1 MHRARSIRG
10 AIVVALHLGA
20 AAAGASEAPAGR
32 VISLNPSLTAML
44 LAIDAREVLVGVDE
58 FSARQQPSVT
68 DLPRVGGLYDPS
80 LERVIALA
88 PDLVLIVPSAE
99 QRGFRDR
106 LAELGIPVLAV
117 DPVSFEDVASVLE
130 QIGARVGRSEA
141 AEARADAMRE
151 MRARVG
157 AAVAG
162 EAAIPTVLV
171 LQRDPLF
178 VAGAGTFVDDML
190 RAAGA
195 RNLGAELQGGWP
207 RVSREWLIAAAPEV
221 LVDTSRDPE
230 NAADFWA
237 RWPSI
242 PAVENGR
249 VHRATG
255 QDVTLPGPWLDRS
268 LLNLLDLVRPGL
280 REQLGLDAEGHAAA
294 PSR

>member
-1 MHRARSIRG
+1 MRTIGSICG
-10 AIVVALHLGA
+10 AIVLTLAVGA
-20 AAAGASEAPAGR
+20 AAADAPAKR

-58 FSARQQPSVT
+58 FSARQQQSVAA
-68 DLPRVGGLYDPS
+68 LPRVGGLYDPS
-80 LERVIALA
+80 LERVVALA
-88 PDLVLIVPSAE
+88 PDLVLVVPSAE
-99 QRGFRDR
+99 QRGFRER
-106 LAELGIPVLAV
+106 LGELGIPVLAV
-117 DPVSFEDVASVLE
+117 DPVSFEDVATVLE
-130 QIGARVGRSEA
+130 RIGARVGRSEA
-141 AEARADAMRE
+141 AKRRAGAMRE
-151 MRARVG
+151 MRARVS

-162 EAAIPTVLV
+162 EALVPTVLV

-195 RNLGAELQGGWP
+195 RNLAAELDDGWP

-230 NAADFWA
+230 SAAGFWA
-237 RWPSI
+237 RWSSI
-242 PAVENGR
+242 PAVTNGR
-249 VHRATG
+249 VHRAAG

-280 REQLGLDAEGHAAA
+280 REQLEGEAE
-294 PSR
+294 SRAGVSES